1 MKLIDL
7 TVFDFINEVDSK
19 NPAPGGGSVS
29 ALCGALG
36 ASLIRMVGHLTLD
49 KKKFLALE
57 PTIQLEFKS
66 TLSELLMIKD
76 QIVYLV
82 DKDTDAF
89 NMIMAAYRLPK
100 TTEEEVKHRNET
112 IQEATLEA
120 IMVPLKV
127 ASLSMSALNHLDTI
141 LQNGNKS
148 AISDLGVAILSLI
161 TGVEGACLNVLIN
174 LPGLEDQ
181 IASQQYRNQA
191 TELLK
196 KAHLKKDE
204 LMPKI
209 YQQLIPAN

>member
-7 TVFDFINEVDSK
+7 KVIDFINEVDSK

-36 ASLIRMVGHLTLD
+36 ASLIRMVGHLTLG
-49 KKKFLALE
+49 KKKFLALDSS
-57 PTIQLEFKS
+57 IQLEFKS
-66 TLSELLMIKD
+66 TLSELMMIKD
-76 QIVYLV
+76 QIISLV

-89 NMIMAAYRLPK
+89 NMIMDAYRMAK
-100 TTEEEVKHRNET
+100 TTDDEIKIRT
-112 IQEATLEA
+112 QAIQEATIEA

-141 LQNGNKS
+141 LQNGNQS

-181 IASQQYRNQA
+181 IAKQQYKNQA
-191 TELLK
+191 IELLK

-204 LMPKI
+204 LMPKV
-209 YQQLIPAN
+209 YLHLLP

>member
-1 MKLIDL
+1 MKLMDQKVI
-7 TVFDFINEVDSK
+7 DFIQEVDSK

-36 ASLIRMVGHLTLD
+36 ASLIRMVGHLTVE
-49 KKKFLALE
+49 KKKFLALDSSV
-57 PTIQLEFKS
+57 QLEFKS

-76 QIVYLV
+76 QLIVLV
-82 DKDTDAF
+82 DQDTQAF
-89 NMIMAAYRLPK
+89 NLIMQALGLPK
-100 TTEEEVKHRNET
+100 TNEEEIAIRK
-112 IQEATLEA
+112 QALQDATLEA

-127 ASLSMSALNHLDTI
+127 ATLSMSALNHLDTI

-148 AISDLGVAILSLI
+148 AISDLGVAILTLI

-181 IASQQYRNQA
+181 IAANQYKNQA
-191 TELLK
+191 HELLK

-209 YQQLIPAN
+209 YTQL

>member
-1 MKLIDL
+1 MKLIEQK
-7 TVFDFINEVDSK
+7 VIDFIHEVDSK

-36 ASLIRMVGHLTLD
+36 ASLIRMVGHLTID

-57 PTIQLEFKS
+57 PSTQLEFKS

-76 QIVYLV
+76 QLIVSV
-82 DKDTDAF
+82 DQDTQAF
-89 NMIMAAYRLPK
+89 NMIMKALSLPK
-100 TTEEEVKHRNET
+100 ANEEEIKLRKHAL
-112 IQEATLEA
+112 QEATLEA

-181 IASQQYRNQA
+181 IASNQFRNQA
-191 TELLK
+191 LELLK

-209 YQQLIPAN
+209 YTQL